1 MATRCTKLY
10 SLPKKPTIQNI
21 AVHMLQIGEAQPY
34 GQEEQGGVFRL
45 LMRRMCGEKHENVLE
60 ESLRRHDDKLTMP
73 NA

>member
-1 MATRCTKLY
+1 
-10 SLPKKPTIQNI
+10 
-21 AVHMLQIGEAQPY
+21 MLQIGEAQPY